1 MNVGKSIMIHH
12 EMEKVRL
19 DLLRTVCELNCI
31 FCQKLAI
38 LWKERQEYEWTSF
51 YEAKLNSNEAN
62 NEV

>member
-1 MNVGKSIMIHH
+1 
-12 EMEKVRL
+12 MEKVRL